1 MYSRFLCCVFAFV
14 LMCFLFVDSAFALT
28 MPNPDKENISGS
40 GGDAIISINPRGDI
54 LDYRNVQWALDYVK
68 AGGTIKLGAG
78 TFNFGDGKDIPR
90 KTAWVRKG
98 CKVVGVKEGAIWRT
112 TIHGGGEVLLP
123 GVGGALEGGTFRVKL
138 EDDDH
143 PFILENL
150 WFRHWSCEVVFILA
164 SNGFEF
170 RSCRITD
177 ATNAADPS
185 KTRFVHALWTQG
197 PDAKGD
203 FIADNNLVEMGQYDG
218 PLAEDEQFMGIFTS
232 NHDNIRITNN
242 TIITTDEAIEILMNR
257 IDPNAATSSCEI
269 VVANNKIDVTG
280 TPGPRWGGSWAI
292 LVAGNLNVD
301 KVRIENNDVTKRG
314 EGWGVG
320 LSGDN
325 FNITGNTFRF
335 EEHNGKLSIGAI
347 TIGGYP
353 KLAGQEMGASFN
365 NSVIKD
371 NTFEGKVD
379 ESGLFFM
386 HGGGEYINESKGN
399 TIDIGDTLVNL
410 GAKTTLTLSKG
421 IKDNTFR
428 GTFET
433 LTDDAPN
440 DKNTLYLKPKK

>member
-1 MYSRFLCCVFAFV
+1 MFKRLFSSTFTLAIFFAGTIGIET
-14 LMCFLFVDSAFALT
+14 AFGAT
-28 MPNPDKENISGS
+28 NPDADHINGS
-40 GGDAIISINPRGDI
+40 TGDSTISIAARNDAD
-54 LDYRNVQWALDYVK
+54 DYRNIQWALDNVK
-68 AGGTIKLGAG
+68 AGGTVKLGPG
-78 TFNFGDGKDIPR
+78 TFNFGDGKNGPR

-98 CKVVGVKEGAIWRT
+98 CKVIGTKEGAIWRT
-112 TIHGGGEVLLP
+112 TIHGGGEVLTP
-123 GVGGALEGGTFRVKL
+123 GVGGALEGGTFRIKL
-138 EDDDH
+138 ENDDH
-143 PFILENL
+143 PVILEDI

-170 RSCRITD
+170 RGCRITD

-197 PDAKGD
+197 PNAKGD

-232 NHDNIRITNN
+232 NHDNIHVTNN
-242 TIITTDEAIEILMNR
+242 TIIGTDEAVEILMNR
-257 IDPNAATSSCEI
+257 IGPKASKTPSEI

-292 LVAGNLNVD
+292 LVAGNLHVD

-335 EEHNGKLSIGAI
+335 EEHNGKLTPGAI

-353 KLAGQEMGASFN
+353 KLAGEEMGASFN

-371 NTFEGKVD
+371 NTFEGKVS
-379 ESGLFFM
+379 ENGLFFM
-386 HGGGEYINESKGN
+386 HGNGEYINESKGN
-399 TIDIGDTLVNL
+399 TIDVGDTLVNL
-410 GAKTTLTLSKG
+410 GAKTTITLSKD
-421 IKDNTFR
+421 ITDNTFR
-428 GTFET
+428 GKIET
-433 LTDDAPN
+433 LATDAPQG
-440 DKNTLYLKPKK
+440 KNKLYLKQ